1 MNGLSTKLQE
11 RFAISMGG
19 TFLDFISN
27 AITVDDKIRVHKE
40 SKKRK
45 VVTTSSSSAPPKY
58 RMLYHP
64 PHPIYQPYQQQL
76 LASRPP

>member
-11 RFAISMGG
+11 LLALSMGG

-27 AITVDDKIRVHKE
+27 AIITDDKIRAHKE

-45 VVTTSSSSAPPKY
+45 VVTTSSNSAPPKY
-58 RMLYHP
+58 RVEYTP
-64 PHPIYQPYQQQL
+64 PRPTYQP
-76 LASRPP
+76 R